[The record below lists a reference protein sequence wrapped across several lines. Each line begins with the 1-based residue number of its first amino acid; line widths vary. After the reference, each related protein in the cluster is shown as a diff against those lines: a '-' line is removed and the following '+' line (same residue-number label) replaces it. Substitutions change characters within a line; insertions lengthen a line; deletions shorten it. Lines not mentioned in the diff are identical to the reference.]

1 MNISVTELNN
11 PYFYMW
17 VLICILHTAVT
28 SWAYFRCLK
37 IKVSKPV
44 LYLIMAF
51 GYALLPIL
59 LKFLFV
65 GKALYLI
72 PLLCLSV
79 PIILTILITAD
90 SKIKVIMFNVVS
102 LLIDSIVEIML
113 HIMLRS
119 FDFYADVF
127 KYNSEKVMISVLMLF
142 LVTPLKYIMAAVWN
156 RIVNKSDNKISW
168 MFIVFPIAQAM
179 AYTAMMLQNLYWNE
193 RSFSSF
199 YLILA
204 AMLIFAVSDI
214 FFLYFI
220 TDFEKKKILE
230 QELKTIEYTRLLE
243 EKHYESIEA
252 KRYESAKI
260 RHDIKNQLAAM
271 QILISSGKLSDTK
284 ELMIELEK
292 SIDNNKEYEYC
303 SVPIVNA
310 IIGEKATLCEMNDIA
325 FRADIRLK
333 KPDGISKNHLC
344 SIFSN
349 LLDNAIKE
357 TVKLDDVSDRHI
369 EIKAAQKHSIILIS
383 CKNPVPSGA
392 ENRKLDPQKSSGYGL
407 KILHDI
413 AMQYDGNFDIEIADG
428 ICTAVIAVVTNISD
442 TKET

>member
-1 MNISVTELNN
+1 MNIAVTELKN

-17 VLICILHTAVT
+17 VFICILHTAVT
-28 SWAYFRCLK
+28 SWAYLRCLK
-37 IKVSKPV
+37 IKVPKPV
-44 LYLIMAF
+44 LYFVMAF
-51 GYALLPIL
+51 GYAVLPIL
-59 LKFLFV
+59 LKFLIV
-65 GKALYLI
+65 GEALNMI
-72 PLLCLSV
+72 PILGLAV
-79 PIILTILITAD
+79 PIILTILITDD

-102 LLIDSIVEIML
+102 LLIDSIVEILL
-113 HIMLRS
+113 HIMLRR
-119 FDFYADVF
+119 FDFYANVF
-127 KYNSEKVMISVLMLF
+127 KYDSEKAMIAVLLLF

-156 RIVNKSDNKISW
+156 RIVNKSENKISW
-168 MFIVFPIAQAM
+168 MFIVFPIAQAL

-220 TDFEKKKILE
+220 TDLEKKKSLE

-243 EKHYESIEA
+243 EKHYETIEA
-252 KRYESAKI
+252 KRYETAKI
-260 RHDIKNQLAAM
+260 RHDIKNQIATM

-284 ELMIELEK
+284 ELMAELEK
-292 SIDNNKEYEYC
+292 SIDNTKEYEYC

-310 IIGEKATLCEMNDIA
+310 IIGEKATLCEMNDISLNS
-325 FRADIRLK
+325 DICLDD
-333 KPDGISKNHLC
+333 PDGIAKNHLC
-344 SIFSN
+344 CIFSN

-383 CKNPVPSGA
+383 CKNPVPGNA

-407 KILHDI
+407 KILRDI
-413 AMQYDGNFDIEIADG
+413 AMQYDGSFDIEIVDG
-428 ICTAVIAVVTNISD
+428 ICTAVIAVVTDISD
-442 TKET
+442 TKKT

>member
-1 MNISVTELNN
+1 MNIAVTELKN

-17 VLICILHTAVT
+17 VFICILQTAVT
-28 SWAYFRCLK
+28 SWAYLRCLK
-37 IKVSKPV
+37 VKVSKPV
-44 LYLIMAF
+44 LYLVMAF
-51 GYALLPIL
+51 GYAVLPIML
-59 LKFLFV
+59 RFIMV
-65 GKALYLI
+65 GKAINLVPFLT
-72 PLLCLSV
+72 LAV

-90 SKIKVIMFNVVS
+90 SKIKVIMFNVIS

-113 HIMLRS
+113 HIMIRS
-119 FDFYADVF
+119 FDFYANMF
-127 KYNSEKVMISVLMLF
+127 KYDSEKVMISVLLLF

-156 RIVNKSDNKISW
+156 RIVNKSENKISW
-168 MFIVFPIAQAM
+168 SFIVFPIAQAL

-220 TDFEKKKILE
+220 TDLEKKKSLE

-243 EKHYESIEA
+243 EKHYETIEA
-252 KRYESAKI
+252 KRYETAKI

-284 ELMIELEK
+284 ELMAELEK
-292 SIDNNKEYEYC
+292 SIDNTKEYEYC

-310 IIGEKATLCEMNDIA
+310 IIGEKATLCEMNNIILT
-325 FRADIRLK
+325 ADIRLDA
-333 KPDGISKNHLC
+333 PEGIAKNHLC
-344 SIFSN
+344 CIFSN
-349 LLDNAIKE
+349 LLDNAIKAA
-357 TVKLDDVSDRHI
+357 VKLDDVSDRHI
-369 EIKAAQKHSIILIS
+369 QIKAAQKHNVILIS
-383 CKNPVPSGA
+383 CKNLVPCNS

-407 KILHDI
+407 KILRDI
-413 AMQYDGNFDIEIADG
+413 AMQYNGSFDIESADG
-428 ICTAVIAVVTNISD
+428 TCTAVIAIVTDMSNI
-442 TKET
+442 